1 MSGGLMKLFGKL
13 ALAGAIAALA
23 LPAAAPAKVFHF
35 KGKATGPK
43 AAPNMVVSFD
53 VTGSKGRA
61 SRISNIYVE
70 KAEYNCQLGIK
81 TTERNFRM
89 FSSGTIK
96 RNGKFDVREKQLP
109 PGSDNWFYGQVIYS
123 KTLKTKS
130 GPSSPS
136 RAGPRRSSASASR
149 VASTT
154 ASPRTSSRRRR
165 ASAGVCPRR
174 RRGSGRRPRSP

>member
-1 MSGGLMKLFGKL
+1 MKLFGQL

-61 SRISNIYVE
+61 TRISNIYVE

-96 RNGKFDVREKQLP
+96 RNGKVDVREKQLP
-109 PGSDNWFYGQVIYS
+109 PGSDNWFYGQVIYP
-123 KTLKTKS
+123 KTLKNGKRTKLTVKGWATS
-130 GPSSPS
+130 EFGFGLT
-136 RAGPRRSSASASR
+136 RGEYNCLAADQF
-149 VASTT
+149 T
-154 ASPRTSSRRRR
+154 ATVR
-165 ASAGVCPRR
+165 
-174 RRGSGRRPRSP
+174 